1 MTIASNDLAGA
12 SNELADASSDFAG
25 ASSGFAG
32 ASSDSMGAES
42 RARSFAKGLT
52 WRAVATLTTMAIV
65 WVITS
70 DIQIAVEIGAIE
82 VVAKVAVYYAHERAW
97 LHIPFGRAP

>member
-1 MTIASNDLAGA
+1 MTLASNDPVG
-12 SNELADASSDFAG
+12 ASSDFVG

-32 ASSDSMGAES
+32 AGSDFARAES

-65 WVITS
+65 WVVTS

>member
-1 MTIASNDLAGA
+1 
-12 SNELADASSDFAG
+12 
-25 ASSGFAG
+25 
-32 ASSDSMGAES
+32 MGLC
-42 RARSFAKGLT
+42 RS

-65 WVITS
+65 WVVTS

>member
-1 MTIASNDLAGA
+1 MTLASNDPVG
-12 SNELADASSDFAG
+12 ASSDFVG
-25 ASSGFAG
+25 ARGGFVK
-32 ASSDSMGAES
+32 AES

-65 WVITS
+65 WVVTS